1 MNILKI
7 LIVAI
12 LSLVLLNLLFYL
24 KIWIRALKNRVPL
37 TYAQV
42 IRMKIDGQYP
52 GMIVDAYID
61 RKQRG
66 QEVSIEGLKSEFKA
80 RK

>member
-7 LIVAI
+7 IIAAI
-12 LSLVLLNLLFYL
+12 TALVLFNLLFYL
-24 KIWIRALKNRVPL
+24 KIWRRAVKNKVPL

-61 RKQRG
+61 RKLRG
-66 QEVSIEGLKSEFKA
+66 QEASIEGLKAEFKSQ
-80 RK
+80 K